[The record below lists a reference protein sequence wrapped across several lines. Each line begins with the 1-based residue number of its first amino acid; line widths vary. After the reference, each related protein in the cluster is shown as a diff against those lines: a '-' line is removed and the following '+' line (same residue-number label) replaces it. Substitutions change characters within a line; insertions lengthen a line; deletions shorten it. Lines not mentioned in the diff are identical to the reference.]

1 MATKL
6 LMRWDIRPN
15 REAEYSEF
23 VANEFIPRLNRLG
36 IVEIQAWYTVYGETE
51 QILVSG
57 ITQTGEQMR
66 YILASDEWGRLRNQL
81 DELVD
86 NFDSKVV
93 PATAGFQL

>member
-1 MATKL
+1 MS
-6 LMRWDIRPN
+6 WDIRPN

-23 VANEFIPRLNRLG
+23 VANEFIPRLNKLG
-36 IVEIQAWYTVYGETE
+36 IVEIQAWYTVYGDAE

-57 ITQTGEQMR
+57 LTQTDEQMR
-66 YILASDEWGRLRNQL
+66 YILASDEWGRLRSQL

-93 PATAGFQL
+93 SATTGFQI